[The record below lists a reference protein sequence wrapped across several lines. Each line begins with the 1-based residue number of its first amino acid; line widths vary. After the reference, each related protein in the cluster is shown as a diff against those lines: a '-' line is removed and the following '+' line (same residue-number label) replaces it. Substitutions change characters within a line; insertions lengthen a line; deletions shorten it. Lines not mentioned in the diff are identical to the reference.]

1 MLSLLAAGA
10 GAAALPGGASA
21 ASGNYDAMLV
31 NCVDPRVTTH
41 SFMYMTSRGLRD
53 NYSHFVIAGGP
64 IGAVHAHFSAWHA
77 AFWEN
82 LAVSVQLHKIK
93 RVVALTHRDCGAA
106 KLAFGE
112 AGVADRGRETA
123 SHAEALRAFRA
134 EVGRRQPALTTLAGI
149 MALDGTVEVV
159 Q

>member
-1 MLSLLAAGA
+1 MIGLLAAGA
-10 GAAALPGGASA
+10 GAAMMPGGASA
-21 ASGNYDAMLV
+21 ASGNYEAMLV
-31 NCVDPRVTTH
+31 NCIDPRFTTS
-41 SFMYMTSRGLRD
+41 SFMYMTSHGMRD
-53 NYSHFVIAGGP
+53 NYSHFVVAGGP
-64 IGAVHAHFSAWHA
+64 IGAVHARFAAWHA

-82 LAVSVQLHKIK
+82 LAVTVQLHNIK

-112 AGVADRGRETA
+112 AAVATRTQETA
-123 SHAEALRAFRA
+123 AHAEALRAFRA
-134 EVGRRQPALTTLAGI
+134 EVSRRQPALATLAGI